1 MNIHAGLAIVWSCVL
16 AFDLT
21 VFALTTYRV
30 VSVGHGLRGSILG
43 IILRDGERCYVYSRR
58 SELNMSS
65 TGTIY
70 FRHVRT
76 EVLALGIDML
86 IHSYSILSILNLSH
100 LLLTSLNVSL
110 LGCDLRHNKLTLVFS
125 TLDRRRQ
132 KRYQLY
138 RRIQRAVS
146 AHKSRHMFLLTRA
159 RFKDNISSHIALP
172 VEPPSCESAVNR
184 YDFLSGIRG

>member
-1 MNIHAGLAIVWSCVL
+1 MVIADSIAIIVTWWHLGRRNAGGARHQKLPRMTFSDV
-16 AFDLT
+16 
-21 VFALTTYRV
+21 
-30 VSVGHGLRGSILG
+30 
-43 IILRDGERCYVYSRR
+43 ILRDGERCYVYSGR

-125 TLDRRRQ
+125 TLDRRHQ

-138 RRIQRAVS
+138 QRIQRAVS
-146 AHKSRHMFLLTRA
+146 AHKSSSCVSADLRLLQ
-159 RFKDNISSHIALP
+159 
-172 VEPPSCESAVNR
+172 
-184 YDFLSGIRG
+184 G